1 MGSGFYSGITATA
14 AGFFGPQGREL
25 RIKLAHPQLN
35 SLFESFNHKGM
46 KISNFEMET
55 SALYGLGGMMGH
67 NMLTVCLIIA
77 NRIKREYSKDYKP
90 LMDKLIQTILQRL
103 TA

>member
-1 MGSGFYSGITATA
+1 
-14 AGFFGPQGREL
+14 
-25 RIKLAHPQLN
+25 
-35 SLFESFNHKGM
+35 
-46 KISNFEMET
+46 MET

-67 NMLTVCLIIA
+67 NMLTVCVIIA

-90 LMDKLIQTILQRL
+90 LMENLVQTVLARL